1 MAGPLV
7 ALPLLA
13 KAGALFKG
21 AGALKLA
28 GAGGATAKLGT
39 AAKLGGFF
47 KKAKI
52 GKTISRFGFAGA
64 RKKKAVATGSRFG
77 STIGGRKVKSGG
89 LMGGVSRFA
98 GRHKKKLALGGLGY
112 AGVKV
117 AQSTANRLTKATR
130 RFKKPLIAAAAA
142 AGTLIA
148 VRKWRRNRQQKKA
161 MKVKKQQMKL

>member
-1 MAGPLV
+1 MAGPLL
-7 ALPLLA
+7 AAPLLL

-21 AGALKLA
+21 VGAAKIGGAKLA
-28 GAGGATAKLGT
+28 T
-39 AAKLGGFF
+39 AAKLSKIGGFF

-64 RKKKAVATGSRFG
+64 RKKKAVATSSRFG

-98 GRHKKKLALGGLGY
+98 GRHKKKLTLGGLGY
-112 AGVKV
+112 AGVRV

-130 RFKKPLIAAAAA
+130 RFKKPLIAATAA
-142 AGTLIA
+142 AGALIA